1 MKEKS
6 IKSVEVIVIGGG
18 HAGCEAAAA
27 AARMGVKTLL
37 ITQDLSKIGEMS
49 CNPAIGGIGK
59 GHLVRE
65 IDALDGLMGLVAD
78 EAGIQFRLLNRSR
91 GAAVRGP
98 RCQADRKLYRKAMQ
112 KAVNNQ
118 KGLDVLEGTVG
129 CFLRNNDGSVK
140 GVKLETGES
149 LFSKAVILTTGTFL
163 NGMIHIGEKTISAGR
178 VDELPSISLANDLLS
193 FNLKMGRLKT
203 GTPPRLD
210 KNTIE
215 WDVLDKQLGDEDP
228 EMFSTYNKRVKNKQ
242 VECHI
247 TWTSSEIHSLIKK
260 NIKKSAMY
268 SGQLDAKGP
277 RYCPSIEDKV
287 MRFSDRERHQIF
299 LEPEGLDDNT
309 VYPNGISTS
318 LPEDVQEQI
327 IKLIPGLEKA
337 KIIRPGYAIAY
348 DFVDPRE
355 CSSSLELNKVS
366 GLFLAGQINGTT
378 GYEEAAGQ
386 GIIAGIN
393 AARKVLGNS
402 SLVLDRADAYL
413 GVMIDDLVTRGA
425 PEPYRMFTSRAEY
438 RLWLRTDNADQRLTE
453 IGWKI
458 GVVSEKRWKHYNTK
472 KNKIIKAYNIL
483 KDLNITP
490 DQGIKMGLNIR
501 KDGVRRTA
509 TDLLAFPD
517 INFSKLIDVWP
528 NLKNIE
534 PYIASQIEIE
544 SQYAVYIAR
553 QRNDINTYRKD
564 SRLKIPNDIDYSLV
578 GSLSN
583 EAKEVLSRVKPES
596 IAQASALPGITP
608 AAIGAV
614 IVYMRQKAA

>member
-1 MKEKS
+1 MSNINKEN
-6 IKSVEVIVIGGG
+6 IDVIVIGGG

-37 ITQDLSKIGEMS
+37 ITQDKAKIGEMS

-59 GHLVRE
+59 GHLVKE

-98 RCQADRKLYRKAMQ
+98 RCQADRKIYREAMQ
-112 KAVNNQ
+112 KAIVSQ
-118 KGLDVLEGTVG
+118 RGLTVLSGTVAS
-129 CFLRNNDGSVK
+129 FVSENKGSIK
-140 GVKLETGES
+140 GVCLENGETI
-149 LFSKAVILTTGTFL
+149 LAQAIILTTGTFL
-163 NGMIHIGEKTISAGR
+163 NGVIHMGDKTIAAGR
-178 VDELPSISLANDLLS
+178 VGEPPSVSLASDLRR
-193 FNLKMGRLKT
+193 FNLSMGRLKT

-210 KNTIE
+210 GKTIN
-215 WDVLDKQLGDEDP
+215 WDVLEKQLGDENP
-228 EMFSTYNKRVKNKQ
+228 EMFSEYNAKPSNRQ
-242 VECHI
+242 VECRV
-247 TWTSSEIHSLIKK
+247 TYTNEEIHKLIKR

-268 SGQLDAKGP
+268 SGKIDAKGP

-287 MRFSDRERHQIF
+287 MRFSDRDRHQVF

-318 LPEDVQEQI
+318 LPEEVQEKI
-327 IKLIPGLEKA
+327 IKLMPGLENA
-337 KIIRPGYAIAY
+337 KILRPGYAIAY

-355 CSSSLELNKVS
+355 CSSSLELKKVS

-386 GIIAGIN
+386 GVIAGIN
-393 AARKVLGNS
+393 AALKVLKRKPFI
-402 SLVLDRADAYL
+402 LDRADAYL

-438 RLWLRTDNADQRLTE
+438 RLRLRIDNADQRLTE
-453 IGWKI
+453 QGYKI
-458 GVVSEKRWKHYNTK
+458 GVVSRKRWELYTEK
-472 KNKIIKAYNIL
+472 KNKINQAYKIMKEL
-483 KDLNITP
+483 SLTP
-490 DQGIKMGLNIR
+490 DEGIKEGLNIR

-509 TDLLAFPD
+509 IDLLSFPD
-517 INFSKLIDVWP
+517 ITFTHISNIWP
-528 NLKNIE
+528 ELKVE
-534 PYIASQIEIE
+534 PKIATQLEIE
-544 SQYAVYIAR
+544 CQYAIYIER
-553 QRNDINTYRKD
+553 QKNDIKTYRKD
-564 SRLKIPNDIDYSLV
+564 SKLRIPRDIDYASV

-583 EAKEVLSRVKPES
+583 EAKELLNKARPET
-596 IAQASALPGITP
+596 IAQASSLPGITP

-614 IVYMRQKAA
+614 IIYMRQMAA